1 TIGGV
6 PTGATLSAGTDNGDG
21 TWTLTPDQLTGLTIT
36 PPANF
41 NGSFDLTVTS
51 TSTDTLGNVTDSA
64 STSSTLTVGVSAVD
78 DAPSLVLGS
87 ASGAEDSAIPLNIS
101 ATSTGGVDVAS
112 VTITGVPA
120 GAVLSAGTFDAATG
134 TWTLAPSDLAGLTI
148 TPPAD
153 YAGAFDLNV
162 TATAADG
169 SVSTGTAT
177 VDVTPVADMPT
188 VAAADVAGAEDTAI
202 ALDISSALTDTD
214 GSETL
219 SIQISGI
226 PEGAILVSGT
236 DTITLVGDVANLT
249 PDQLANLTIT
259 PPQNFSGSFDLMVTS
274 TSTDGTDT
282 AVNNTTFTVDVAAV
296 GDAANVGV
304 TDAAGLEDNAIA
316 LEITAEPTG
325 GVAVDS
331 IVIGGVPAGATLSAG
346 TFNAG
351 TGEWTLSPQELTGLT
366 VTPPVNFSGAFDLNI
381 TAISADGAT
390 TQASTT
396 VAVEAVADA
405 PTLTVSAGTPTETV
419 DGGTPVTP
427 SDYSNI
433 QFGASG
439 NDDDDEGGQNNG
451 FGNGDQDAPGNS
463 GDNNNAEN
471 DKDDDNNKSGGDD
484 DKDDG
489 KDDGKSGGK
498 DDDDKDDGKS
508 GGKDDDEKDDGSSKD
523 DVLIGSKKDDEIDG
537 GKGDDLISGKAG
549 DDQLS
554 GGDGDDVIFG
564 GAGDDEI
571 DGEDG
576 NDVLFGGSGDDTI
589 SGGDGD
595 DFLIGGSGNDTL
607 KGGDGEDVIVAGS
620 GNNAVDGGSG
630 DDTMVFSGARDEY
643 LITEVS
649 SDKGGSQY
657 IVEHL
662 GGGDDGISLVESI
675 ETFQFSDGQYS
686 LDDMLASNPTEGGDV
701 TLTYDITIETG
712 LTDTDGSE
720 TLSDVT
726 IAGVPSGATLSAG
739 TYDAASDSW
748 TLGADDLS
756 GLTMQVT
763 QEVSADF
770 SLSVSVTSTEPNGDA
785 ATTTSSIDI
794 ALPDGFV
801 DNTGDTG
808 GTNVQGDTSTD
819 ALDPL
824 AVMFEDSNTLTFEG
838 EQYDISEL
846 TAGDSVA
853 DYGGAAPLGS
863 SSNAGA
869 GNAPAEQPASGEGY
883 SSSDNGNGTDVV
895 DS

>member
-1 TIGGV
+1 
-6 PTGATLSAGTDNGDG
+6 
-21 TWTLTPDQLTGLTIT
+21 
-36 PPANF
+36 
-41 NGSFDLTVTS
+41 
-51 TSTDTLGNVTDSA
+51 LGNVTDSA
-64 STSSTLTVGVSAVD
+64 STTSSLTVSVSAVD

-87 ASGAEDSAIPLNIS
+87 ASGAEDTAIPLNIS
-101 ATSTGGVDVAS
+101 ATSTGGVDVTS

-120 GAVLSAGTFDAATG
+120 GATLSAGTYNADTG
-134 TWTLAPSDLAGLTI
+134 AWTVDPADLASLTI

-153 YAGAFDLNV
+153 YSGAFDLNV

-177 VDVTPVADMPT
+177 VDVTPVADTPT

-202 ALDISSALTDTD
+202 ALDISSAVTDVD

-226 PEGAILVSGT
+226 PDGAILVSGT
-236 DTITLVGDVANLT
+236 DTITLVGDVATLT
-249 PDQLANLTIT
+249 PDQLADLKIT
-259 PPQNFSGSFDLMVTS
+259 PPENFNGSFDLMVTS

-282 AVNNTTFTVDVAAV
+282 AVNNTTFTVEVAAV
-296 GDAANVGV
+296 DDAADLSAS
-304 TDAAGLEDNAIA
+304 DAAGLEDNAIA

-331 IVIGGVPAGATLSAG
+331 IVIGGVPEGATLSAG
-346 TFNAG
+346 TFNAQS
-351 TGEWTLSPQELTGLT
+351 GEWTLSPQELTGLT
-366 VTPPVNFSGAFDLNI
+366 VTPPVNFSGSFDLNI
-381 TAISADGAT
+381 TAVSADGGT
-390 TQASTT
+390 TQATTT

-405 PTLTVSAGTPTETV
+405 PTLTVSAGAPTQTV
-419 DGGTPVTP
+419 DGGTTVTP
-427 SDYSNI
+427 SDYSDI
-433 QFGASG
+433 QFGAAD
-439 NDDDDEGGQNNG
+439 NDDDDDDDDDQGGQNNG

-463 GDNNNAEN
+463 GSNNNAEN
-471 DKDDDNNKSGGDD
+471 DEDDDGRSGGGND
-484 DKDDG
+484 
-489 KDDGKSGGK
+489 K
-498 DDDDKDDGKS
+498 DDDDKDDDSKHGDDD
-508 GGKDDDEKDDGSSKD
+508 KDDDDKDDDDDKTDGSSKD
-523 DVLIGSKKDDEIDG
+523 DVLIGSNKDDEIDG
-537 GKGDDLISGKAG
+537 KDGDDLIAGKDG
-549 DDQLS
+549 DDVLI
-554 GGDGDDVIFG
+554 GGDDDDVIFG

-576 NDVLFGGSGDDTI
+576 DDILFGGSGDDTI

-607 KGGDGEDVIVAGS
+607 DGGKGDDVIVAGS
-620 GNNAVDGGSG
+620 GNDAIDGGSG
-630 DDTMVFSGARDEY
+630 DDTLVFSGSRDEY
-643 LITEVS
+643 LITEIS

-662 GGGDDGISLVESI
+662 GGGEDGINLVESI

-686 LDDMLASNPTEGGDV
+686 LEDMLASNPTDGGEV

-726 IAGVPSGATLSAG
+726 ITGVPSGATLSAG
-739 TYDAASDSW
+739 TYDADSDSW
-748 TLGADDLS
+748 TLGSDDLS

-770 SLSVSVTSTEPNGDA
+770 SLTVSVTSTEPNGDA

-794 ALPDGFV
+794 ALPEGFA
-801 DNTGDTG
+801 DEG
-808 GTNVQGDTSTD
+808 GASGSGIEGDTSTD

-824 AVMFEDSNTLTFEG
+824 AVMFEDANTLTFEG

-846 TAGDSVA
+846 TAGDSKD
-853 DYGGAAPLGS
+853 DYGDVAPLGTNSNSGGSEQGS
-863 SSNAGA
+863 SDHHADTGD
-869 GNAPAEQPASGEGY
+869 GY
-883 SSSDNGNGTDVV
+883 SSTNTGSGGSGGDTENNC
-895 DS
+895 